1 MLDGLYLSEERD
13 EPLRFL
19 IRLGNWTYLRQKQ
32 GFRLCLTSLGDRP
45 KTRWVPAS
53 LPQLFFRVDSRGFS
67 RVTFFS
73 VDLMSPFLFLF
84 LLGCGLIL
92 FAP

>member
-13 EPLRFL
+13 EPLRFV

-53 LPQLFFRVDSRGFS
+53 LP
-67 RVTFFS
+67 
-73 VDLMSPFLFLF
+73 
-84 LLGCGLIL
+84 
-92 FAP
+92 